1 VFPVAIGVY
10 ADSLARS
17 SIVAMVLY
25 AMMLRRFEAQHR
37 HETPQTR
44 AKFFSR
50 SNRSHF
56 VVDVNFDA
64 GEQYQLLLTYGFAF
78 AVELLPGVGTAP
90 SVLEPW
96 FVRHIRGNTFDCT
109 KEELASRPVE
119 WLEEGAR
126 ELGWPLNAVGINSIR
141 RYCLW
146 RILNSETVVDAQR
159 SGARYLSHKDGS
171 NGHVNGTYHPG
182 LENDGLSPHMRNVL
196 HRVIFHVLSGGS
208 SFRSTS
214 IKNVGAPDVPTR
226 ASQRS
231 ARKSRP
237 VPSELQK

>member
-1 VFPVAIGVY
+1 VSLHRLYSHAESSVVGSSGYVYPVSIGVD

-44 AKFFSR
+44 AKFFSP
-50 SNRSHF
+50 SNRRHF
-56 VVDVNFDA
+56 VVDVQNFDA
-64 GEQYQLLLTYGFAF
+64 AEQYELLLTHGFAF
-78 AVELLPGVGTAP
+78 AVELLPGVGTPP

-96 FVRHIRGNTFDCT
+96 FVRHTGGNTFDCT
-109 KEELASRPVE
+109 MEERACRPVQ

-141 RYCLW
+141 RFCLW
-146 RILNSETVVDAQR
+146 RILNSDTVVDPQR
-159 SGARYLSHKDGS
+159 SGARYLSHKDGA

-182 LENDGLSPHMRNVL
+182 LEIEGTASYMRNVL
-196 HRVIFHVLSGGS
+196 HRVSL
-208 SFRSTS
+208 
-214 IKNVGAPDVPTR
+214 
-226 ASQRS
+226 
-231 ARKSRP
+231 
-237 VPSELQK
+237 